1 MREQRNEK
9 NLKQDDQDR
18 RMDGAMIWLTITLPK
33 MKLQEK
39 NLVFI
44 PASNGKPAH
53 YLTEIT
59 LNYRRV
65 RRFAGF
71 TKEEAK
77 VYLGKLR
84 IAAKDGKLEELISP
98 KPAGDTFGEYA
109 RALLDSAG
117 WKQKRS
123 AARDETSLRALNQK
137 FKNIALGEIR
147 PNMVRD
153 YMTSRV
159 KAGLRPAT
167 VNRER
172 SLLVS
177 VLYAAAADGIIGSN
191 PIGQKGVRALEES
204 NSREE
209 KILELNLTDEDMRR
223 LIDCA
228 APRTRPVIEIALLT
242 GMRKS
247 EILSLR
253 WSQIDFS
260 GQRLTISVTNS
271 KSKKERTIPLG
282 RDLYDVF
289 RAIERRS
296 EYVFPNGKTYIKN
309 IRKSFEAACRKAE
322 IDCGRKNGIVF
333 HDLRHIAASQ
343 LVKRIDVVTA
353 SRILGHSDISMTM
366 RYVHPSDL
374 DKRAAI
380 EALGEWLRGRQKD
393 VNAIERETGRALP
406 STAADVR
413 LLN

>member
-1 MREQRNEK
+1 MRNEK
-9 NLKQDDQDR
+9 NLKFVKGCD
-18 RMDGAMIWLTITLPK
+18 
-33 MKLQEK
+33 
-39 NLVFI
+39 
-44 PASNGKPAH
+44 GKPGY

-65 RRFAGF
+65 RRFAGY
-71 TKEEAK
+71 TKEEARA
-77 VYLGKLR
+77 YLAELRVAAKKGKLGDLV
-84 IAAKDGKLEELISP
+84 KPKL
-98 KPAGDTFGEYA
+98 AGDTFGAYA
-109 RALLDSAG
+109 RALLESAE

-137 FKNIALGEIR
+137 FKNVALGEIR

-159 KAGLRPAT
+159 KAGLRPAS

-177 VLYAAAADGIIGSN
+177 VLYAAAADGLIGSN
-191 PIGQKGVRALEES
+191 PIGQKGVKALEES

-209 KILELNLTDEDMRR
+209 RILELNLTDKDMRR

-228 APRTRPVIEIALLT
+228 APQTKPIIEIALLT

-260 GQRLTISVTNS
+260 GLRLTIPVTNS

-282 RDLYDVF
+282 RDLYDIF

-322 IDCGRKNGIVF
+322 IPCGREKGIVF

-343 LVKRIDVVTA
+343 LVKMIDVVTA

-393 VNAIERETGRALP
+393 VNALERETDRALP
-406 STAADVR
+406 STAADVH